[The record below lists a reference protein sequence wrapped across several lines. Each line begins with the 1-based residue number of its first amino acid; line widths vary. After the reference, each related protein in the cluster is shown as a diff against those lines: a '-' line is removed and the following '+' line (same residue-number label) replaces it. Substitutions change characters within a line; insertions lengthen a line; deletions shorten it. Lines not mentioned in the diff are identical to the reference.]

1 MAAAGITQADRLP
14 PPEDFDY
21 SKSHRPVPVPVPT
34 PAANNHLQHQHPSP
48 PGFDH
53 SLPGRPSTSGG
64 SEGRRRGSFSRHFR
78 IGSREDGAPPL
89 PELPKTRIA
98 QATNHAAVGPPPDR
112 PLPQP
117 HAQPQP
123 QPQHKQWPSIDN
135 PPQEH
140 SQQDQQ
146 QHSRTFS
153 FASGMLRKSSR
164 MRKEEQ
170 ERQAREAAAAKAVP
184 RQPPHL
190 PSFHHLPTLASFGGE
205 DARPD
210 SVAIFNHSHYAQ
222 GPEPPSQPAAARPPP
237 ANFSRPGNNNN
248 ATAATANMPSSS
260 TFHNSSS
267 PAYAYRPGNA
277 FAQQAAIGQATS
289 SPSNPSGSTNGEYVI
304 DPTQPAPTG
313 PETMAHRS
321 RNSYTSP
328 SAPVNVNS
336 PRRIRRRKDPTPF
349 NVLVVGAKN
358 SGKTSFLSFLRH
370 SLAPNSNEQQ
380 YNFALEGDSHV
391 HHAKS
396 SFTSHYLE
404 TELDGERMG
413 LTLWDSAGLE
423 KHIIDLQT
431 REMVAFVESKFEET
445 FVEEQKVMRSPG
457 ARDTHIHCVFLVLD
471 PVRLNSTVAMA
482 DPNYSGKALLP
493 SVGGLDDELDLPVLR
508 ALWGKTTVIPI
519 IGKADTLTV
528 GHMGFLK
535 RAVWESVKEANL
547 DPLEAL
553 DLEGDDDDDDDDEFE
568 DDSDDDTSEPRANG
582 HPKHDNTDDTG
593 SESSSNEESAPLPKS
608 ARNNHNRQSS
618 IAATVTSA
626 AGSELPY
633 LPMSILSPDL
643 YDLPPYVKPS
653 KNTRI
658 GRRFPW
664 GFADPYNPE
673 HCDFE
678 RLRDTIFADL
688 RSDLRDLSRTRWYE
702 NWRTSRLKNIPGSRQ
717 RVRGGVTPIAAVPR
731 EGMTSPTS
739 TRRDVSSGSMMGGV
753 HAAGGNAAAAAA
765 GAQAVPRSV
774 SNGTT
779 PSQQIGMAI
788 SSSPPTA
795 RKTSTV
801 GSTGVSSADWSANG
815 AGNIASGAPHGG
827 TYRSV
832 ESYQ

>member
-21 SKSHRPVPVPVPT
+21 SKSHRPVPVPT
-34 PAANNHLQHQHPSP
+34 PAAYHATASSNHQQQHPSP
-48 PGFDH
+48 PAVDH

-98 QATNHAAVGPPPDR
+98 QVTNHAAVGPPPDR

-123 QPQHKQWPSIDN
+123 QPQHKQWLSIDN
-135 PPQEH
+135 PPQQQP
-140 SQQDQQ
+140 QQDQQ

-153 FASGMLRKSSR
+153 FGSGMLRKSSR

-190 PSFHHLPTLASFGGE
+190 PSFHHLPVLASFGGE

-210 SVAIFNHSHYAQ
+210 SVAIFNHSHYPQ
-222 GPEPPSQPAAARPPP
+222 GPEPPPQPAAARPPP

-248 ATAATANMPSSS
+248 STTATANMPSSS

-289 SPSNPSGSTNGEYVI
+289 SPSNPPGSTNGDI
-304 DPTQPAPTG
+304 
-313 PETMAHRS
+313 
-321 RNSYTSP
+321 
-328 SAPVNVNS
+328 
-336 PRRIRRRKDPTPF
+336 
-349 NVLVVGAKN
+349 LVVGAKN

-471 PVRLNSTVAMA
+471 PVRLDSTVAMA
-482 DPNYSGKALLP
+482 GANHSGKALLP

-508 ALWGKTTVIPI
+508 ALWGKTTVIPV
-519 IGKADTLTV
+519 IGKADTLTI
-528 GHMGFLK
+528 GHIGFLK

-553 DLEGDDDDDDDDEFE
+553 DLEGDDDEFE
-568 DDSDDDTSEPRANG
+568 DDSDDDTSEPRTNG
-582 HPKHDNTDDTG
+582 HSTHDETDDTDL
-593 SESSSNEESAPLPKS
+593 ESSSNERSAPLPKS
-608 ARNNHNRQSS
+608 ARNSHNRQSS

-653 KNTRI
+653 KNTKI
-658 GRRFPW
+658 GRRLPW

-739 TRRDVSSGSMMGGV
+739 NRRDISSGSMMGGAHTV
-753 HAAGGNAAAAAA
+753 GGNAAA

-779 PSQQIGMAI
+779 SSQQIGMAI

-801 GSTGVSSADWSANG
+801 GSTGVSSAEWSANG
-815 AGNIASGAPHGG
+815 AGNTASGAPHGG

>member
-48 PGFDH
+48 PGVDH

-117 HAQPQP
+117 HAQPQ
-123 QPQHKQWPSIDN
+123 HKQWPSIDN

-170 ERQAREAAAAKAVP
+170 ERQAREAAATKAVP

-248 ATAATANMPSSS
+248 ATTATANMPSSS

-328 SAPVNVNS
+328 SAPVNVSS

-349 NVLVVGAKN
+349 NILVVGAKN

-553 DLEGDDDDDDDDEFE
+553 DLEGDDDDDDDEFE
-568 DDSDDDTSEPRANG
+568 DDSDDDASEPRANG
-582 HPKHDNTDDTG
+582 LSKHHDTDDTG

-653 KNTRI
+653 KTTRI

-753 HAAGGNAAAAAA
+753 HAAGGNAAAAA

>member
-21 SKSHRPVPVPVPT
+21 SKSHRPVPVPTTT
-34 PAANNHLQHQHPSP
+34 PAASHAPSSSNQQHYASP
-48 PGFDH
+48 AAVDH

-98 QATNHAAVGPPPDR
+98 QVTNHAAVGPPPDR

-135 PPQEH
+135 PPQQQP
-140 SQQDQQ
+140 QQDQQ
-146 QHSRTFS
+146 QHSRAFS
-153 FASGMLRKSSR
+153 FGSGMLRKSSR

-190 PSFHHLPTLASFGGE
+190 PSFHHLPTIASFGGE

-210 SVAIFNHSHYAQ
+210 SVAIFNHSQYPQSH
-222 GPEPPSQPAAARPPP
+222 EPPSQPAAPRPAP

-248 ATAATANMPSSS
+248 ATTATTNMPSSS
-260 TFHNSSS
+260 TFHSSSS

-289 SPSNPSGSTNGEYVI
+289 SPSNPPGSTNGEYVI
-304 DPTQPAPTG
+304 DPTQPAHTG

-349 NVLVVGAKN
+349 NILVVGAKN

-404 TELDGERMG
+404 TEVEGERMG

-471 PVRLNSTVAMA
+471 PVRLDSTVAMA
-482 DPNYSGKALLP
+482 GPKHNGKALLP

-519 IGKADTLTV
+519 IGKADTLTI

-553 DLEGDDDDDDDDEFE
+553 DLEGDDDEFE
-568 DDSDDDTSEPRANG
+568 DDSDDDISEPRANG
-582 HPKHDNTDDTG
+582 HSTRDDTDDTDT
-593 SESSSNEESAPLPKS
+593 ESSSNEGSAPLPKS
-608 ARNNHNRQSS
+608 ARNSHNRQSS
-618 IAATVTSA
+618 IAATVTST

-633 LPMSILSPDL
+633 LPLSVLSPDL

-653 KNTRI
+653 KNTKI

-731 EGMTSPTS
+731 EGMTSPT
-739 TRRDVSSGSMMGGV
+739 TNRRDVSSGSMKGGA
-753 HAAGGNAAAAAA
+753 HAAA

-774 SNGTT
+774 SSGTT

-795 RKTSTV
+795 RKSSTV
-801 GSTGVSSADWSANG
+801 GSTGVPSAEWSLNG
-815 AGNIASGAPHGG
+815 GGNPASGAHHGG

>member
-21 SKSHRPVPVPVPT
+21 SKSHRPVPVPT
-34 PAANNHLQHQHPSP
+34 PAAYHAPASSNHQQQHPSP
-48 PGFDH
+48 PAVDH
-53 SLPGRPSTSGG
+53 SLPARPSTSGG

-89 PELPKTRIA
+89 PVLPKTRIA
-98 QATNHAAVGPPPDR
+98 QVTNHAAVGPPPDR

-123 QPQHKQWPSIDN
+123 QHKQWPSIDN
-135 PPQEH
+135 PPQQQP
-140 SQQDQQ
+140 QQDQQ

-153 FASGMLRKSSR
+153 FGSGMLRKSSR

-210 SVAIFNHSHYAQ
+210 SVAIFNHSHYPQ

-248 ATAATANMPSSS
+248 ATTATANMPSSS

-289 SPSNPSGSTNGEYVI
+289 SPSKPPGSTNGEYVI
-304 DPTQPAPTG
+304 DPTQPAHTG

-349 NVLVVGAKN
+349 NILVVGAKN

-404 TELDGERMG
+404 TELDGERIG

-471 PVRLNSTVAMA
+471 PVRLDSTVAMA
-482 DPNYSGKALLP
+482 GANHSGKALLP

-508 ALWGKTTVIPI
+508 ALWGKTTVIPV
-519 IGKADTLTV
+519 IGKADTLTI
-528 GHMGFLK
+528 GHIGFLK

-553 DLEGDDDDDDDDEFE
+553 DLEGDDDEFE
-568 DDSDDDTSEPRANG
+568 DDSDDDTSEPRTNG
-582 HPKHDNTDDTG
+582 HSTHDETDDTDL
-593 SESSSNEESAPLPKS
+593 ESSSNEGSAPLPKS
-608 ARNNHNRQSS
+608 ARNSHNRQSS

-643 YDLPPYVKPS
+643 YDLPPFVKPS
-653 KNTRI
+653 KNTKI

-739 TRRDVSSGSMMGGV
+739 NRRDISSGSMMGGAHTV
-753 HAAGGNAAAAAA
+753 GGNAAA

-779 PSQQIGMAI
+779 SSQQIGMAI
-788 SSSPPTA
+788 SSPPPTA

-801 GSTGVSSADWSANG
+801 GSTGVSSAEWSANG
-815 AGNIASGAPHGG
+815 AGNTASGAPHGG

>member
-48 PGFDH
+48 PGVDH

-117 HAQPQP
+117 LAQPQP
-123 QPQHKQWPSIDN
+123 QPPPQHKQWPSIDN

-248 ATAATANMPSSS
+248 ATTATANMPSSS

-519 IGKADTLTV
+519 IGKADTLTI

-553 DLEGDDDDDDDDEFE
+553 DLEGDDDDDEFE
-568 DDSDDDTSEPRANG
+568 DDSDDDASEPRANG
-582 HPKHDNTDDTG
+582 LSKHHDTDDTG

-678 RLRDTIFADL
+678 RLRDTVFADL

-795 RKTSTV
+795 RKTSTG

>member
-1 MAAAGITQADRLP
+1 
-14 PPEDFDY
+14 
-21 SKSHRPVPVPVPT
+21 
-34 PAANNHLQHQHPSP
+34 
-48 PGFDH
+48 
-53 SLPGRPSTSGG
+53 
-64 SEGRRRGSFSRHFR
+64 
-78 IGSREDGAPPL
+78 
-89 PELPKTRIA
+89 
-98 QATNHAAVGPPPDR
+98 
-112 PLPQP
+112 
-117 HAQPQP
+117 
-123 QPQHKQWPSIDN
+123 
-135 PPQEH
+135 
-140 SQQDQQ
+140 
-146 QHSRTFS
+146 
-153 FASGMLRKSSR
+153 
-164 MRKEEQ
+164 
-170 ERQAREAAAAKAVP
+170 
-184 RQPPHL
+184 
-190 PSFHHLPTLASFGGE
+190 
-205 DARPD
+205 
-210 SVAIFNHSHYAQ
+210 
-222 GPEPPSQPAAARPPP
+222 
-237 ANFSRPGNNNN
+237 
-248 ATAATANMPSSS
+248 MPSSS

-289 SPSNPSGSTNGEYVI
+289 SPSNPPGSTNGEP
-304 DPTQPAPTG
+304 DP
-313 PETMAHRS
+313 
-321 RNSYTSP
+321 
-328 SAPVNVNS
+328 
-336 PRRIRRRKDPTPF
+336 PF
-349 NVLVVGAKN
+349 NILVVGAKN

-471 PVRLNSTVAMA
+471 PVRLDSTVAMA
-482 DPNYSGKALLP
+482 GANHSGKALLP

-508 ALWGKTTVIPI
+508 ALWGKTTVIPV
-519 IGKADTLTV
+519 IGKADTLTI
-528 GHMGFLK
+528 GHIGFLK

-553 DLEGDDDDDDDDEFE
+553 DLEGDDDEFE
-568 DDSDDDTSEPRANG
+568 DDSDDDTSEPRTNG
-582 HPKHDNTDDTG
+582 HSTHDETDDTDL
-593 SESSSNEESAPLPKS
+593 ESSSNERSAPLPKS
-608 ARNNHNRQSS
+608 ARNSHNRQSS

-653 KNTRI
+653 KNTKI
-658 GRRFPW
+658 GRRLPW

-739 TRRDVSSGSMMGGV
+739 NRRDISSGSMMGGAHTV
-753 HAAGGNAAAAAA
+753 GGNAAA

-779 PSQQIGMAI
+779 SSQQIGMAI

-801 GSTGVSSADWSANG
+801 GSTGVSSAEWSANG
-815 AGNIASGAPHGG
+815 AGNTASGAPHGG

>member
-553 DLEGDDDDDDDDEFE
+553 DLEGDDDDDDEFE

-801 GSTGVSSADWSANG
+801 GSTGVPSADWSANG